1 MNDLAMTKKD
11 EAFELHSRIMAN
23 GKIAATAL
31 VEVSKDLK
39 SMRDD
44 KLYLEIGYQSFD
56 EYVEKA
62 VGLKRRQ
69 AYSYISAYEKLGEKF
84 LSENSSYGITKLELI
99 SQIDAYEREAFL
111 EENDVEDLS
120 TRELKE
126 LVEKQKKQIEQ
137 ITFQLE
143 NSKNDTEKAK
153 SLEEQLKELKSE
165 NEKLRY
171 SLENQEEKI
180 VTQVISDENAVATA
194 VKEAETKKNEEIAE
208 LKKKYQD
215 EKKQAI
221 QKATAEADELLKS
234 AEAEVDRLKKQAEEK
249 DEKLNSALKKA
260 KEAGADEN
268 VVMLKFKFSNMQAT
282 ANDLLDL
289 LDKVRQ
295 SDSATAEKLANGIA
309 QTLTRYAERMKK
321 FD

>member
-111 EENDVEDLS
+111 EENNVEDLS

-126 LVEKQKKQIEQ
+126 IVEK
-137 ITFQLE
+137 
-143 NSKNDTEKAK
+143 
-153 SLEEQLKELKSE
+153 
-165 NEKLRY
+165 
-171 SLENQEEKI
+171 
-180 VTQVISDENAVATA
+180 
-194 VKEAETKKNEEIAE
+194 
-208 LKKKYQD
+208 KKK
-215 EKKQAI
+215 EI
-221 QKATAEADELLKS
+221 F
-234 AEAEVDRLKKQAEEK
+234 R
-249 DEKLNSALKKA
+249 
-260 KEAGADEN
+260 
-268 VVMLKFKFSNMQAT
+268 
-282 ANDLLDL
+282 
-289 LDKVRQ
+289 R
-295 SDSATAEKLANGIA
+295 
-309 QTLTRYAERMKK
+309 
-321 FD
+321 

>member
-39 SMRDD
+39 SMRDN

-84 LSENSSYGITKLELI
+84 LSENSYYGITKLELI

-111 EENDVEDLS
+111 EENNVEGLS

-126 LVEKQKKQIEQ
+126 IVEKKKKEIEQ
-137 ITFQLE
+137 LTFELE
-143 NSKNDTEKAK
+143 TLKNDTEKAK
-153 SLEEQLKELKSE
+153 SLEEQLRELQSE
-165 NEKLRY
+165 NEKLRF

-180 VTQVISDENAVATA
+180 VTQVISDENAVVTA
-194 VKEAETKKNEEIAE
+194 VKEAEAKKNEEIAE

-249 DEKLNSALKKA
+249 DEELNSALKKA

-268 VVMLKFKFSNMQAT
+268 VVMLKFKFSNLQAT

-309 QTLTRYAERMKK
+309 QTLTRYAERMKN